1 MKIDFGGG
9 WFYDFEEL
17 TVKQI
22 YSAQTLFVLYEKQI
36 EVLPVNTKQEQVL
49 MLQTQLYNAY
59 AYLIQKEGEPWD
71 FDKSY
76 EFVTNLKGSES
87 VDKLEQ
93 VRTDFFGRMP
103 FGSKL
108 STIWFESI
116 MRTYKAIE
124 PLFEKGLSID
134 TLKEFAKS
142 TK

>member
-1 MKIDFGGG
+1 MKIDFGDG

-36 EVLPVNTKQEQVL
+36 EVLPVNAKQEQVL

-59 AYLIQKEGEPWD
+59 AYLVQKEGEAWD

-76 EFVTNLKGSES
+76 EFVTNLKGSEA

-108 STIWFESI
+108 STIWFENI